1 YASELEKRVARR
13 TAQLNLER
21 NHLRAILEATGE
33 GIVYAEADHIEYVN
47 QAFTAMMGYT
57 SEELVSQ
64 KIDIL
69 DPEHQLR
76 DRWQDMRDVFER
88 GETWRDEIRL
98 RRKDGS
104 EFDAGITVSL
114 SSQPGARPVRTV
126 TVVRDISREKQLEA
140 QKARFIATASHEL
153 RTPITNIL
161 TRLYLMKHQP
171 EKLSEHMQVLDDV
184 SRRMQRLVED
194 LLDMSRFERGVIRLE
209 RERIE
214 LQQLLS
220 DVVRVQYA
228 EAQAKDIS
236 LKISLTPT
244 PQYVYADSERLAQ
257 VITNL
262 ITNSLTYTLPGGSV
276 TVGLTTNAD
285 DAIISVEDTGIGI
298 DPAYIAH
305 IFEPFVRVND
315 RVKGTGLGL
324 SIAKEIVELH
334 GGSIGVTSEP
344 GKGSRF
350 TVMLKLL
357 PVLA

>member
-1 YASELEKRVARR
+1 LEKRVARR

-194 LLDMSRFERGVIRLE
+194 LLDMSRFARR
-209 RERIE
+209 
-214 LQQLLS
+214 
-220 DVVRVQYA
+220 
-228 EAQAKDIS
+228 
-236 LKISLTPT
+236 
-244 PQYVYADSERLAQ
+244 
-257 VITNL
+257 
-262 ITNSLTYTLPGGSV
+262 
-276 TVGLTTNAD
+276 
-285 DAIISVEDTGIGI
+285 
-298 DPAYIAH
+298 
-305 IFEPFVRVND
+305 
-315 RVKGTGLGL
+315 
-324 SIAKEIVELH
+324 
-334 GGSIGVTSEP
+334 
-344 GKGSRF
+344 
-350 TVMLKLL
+350 
-357 PVLA
+357 